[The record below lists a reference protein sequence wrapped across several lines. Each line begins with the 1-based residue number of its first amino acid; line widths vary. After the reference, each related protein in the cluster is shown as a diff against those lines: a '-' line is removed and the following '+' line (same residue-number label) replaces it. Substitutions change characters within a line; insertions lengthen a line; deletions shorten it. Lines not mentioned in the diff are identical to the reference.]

1 MDNQVNRFKMYKD
14 GKKWII
20 AGLAATTLGIVAVG
34 TPQNASADSIATTS
48 VATISSTASTAD
60 TVAVENVQSTVSSAQ
75 TEVASASQSVAAAQS
90 TAAQTSNEVITAQSA
105 VSEAST
111 TLATANQKLATAQSA
126 QTSAVSSATAVQVA
140 ASSAQKATLTSENSS
155 EAVRATSVNAQTS
168 QDMQAASANTSLSN
182 AGSTNST
189 TTRYAMDGTVYYD
202 ASQTQY
208 ANAVSQAANWWNTN
222 SGMTLFAAASTSH
235 PATLIITDFNN
246 DLANILA
253 TQSTDGTLNL
263 NNSAIEAYGYD
274 AATVLIHE
282 LGHTLG
288 IMHDSDNN
296 DIMSATVPN
305 ISANNVHYS
314 AYEQATVK
322 ISRIVYQ
329 DNLAAANGS
338 QSLFEQYNGYTTAP
352 TKAQY
357 SNENYNQ
364 WRTLR
369 SALQTEVNHASAK
382 TNPSTELTAA
392 IQTAKNILSTMV
404 AGNVDLVSIKQANTV
419 LAQLYQLS
427 GDTSPAPYIDS
438 NLKAKNSQ
446 EYAQAQTNSDLL
458 TSTVAQA
465 AHQTTTIDLSS
476 YAESV
481 ANAQVAV
488 TAAQANLT
496 ATQENLAKLTATN
509 QAAQTLLAVARTNQ
523 QRAELA
529 LTNAQTKLATLEAV
543 NTTVKQANTAAST
556 ATTQPVNS
564 STTSATTS
572 TSSQVTRDNE
582 ENTAAT
588 VVPDITTETTTPA
601 IKKTS
606 VAPVFVTQTDYY
618 DNTQSSDATAQNN
631 DIAEN
636 ALVDISAPP
645 TVVNSSVAKSTTT
658 ASSATGSTT
667 KQSTTTTAPASNTHS
682 STKQAARS
690 AASQNEMTSTNSNVV
705 TKTATKRIAM
715 PAAQNNA
722 TAQTSTDKLQQSADK
737 ATSSILPQ
745 TSDAKSS
752 GLLALIGMM
761 LASSALVLGGLRR
774 KK

>member
-60 TVAVENVQSTVSSAQ
+60 TVAVENAQSTVTSAQ

-126 QTSAVSSATAVQVA
+126 VSSATAVQVA
-140 ASSAQKATLTSENSS
+140 ASSAQKATLASENSS
-155 EAVRATSVNAQTS
+155 EVVRATSVNAQTS

-189 TTRYAMDGTVYYD
+189 ATRYAMDGTVYYD

-222 SGMTLFAAASTSH
+222 SGMTLFAAASTAH

-288 IMHDSDNN
+288 IMHDSDND

-465 AHQTTTIDLSS
+465 AHQVTTIDLSS

-481 ANAQVAV
+481 ANAQAAV

-496 ATQENLAKLTATN
+496 AAQENLAKLTATN
-509 QAAQTLLAVARTNQ
+509 QAAQTQLAVARTNQ

-543 NTTVKQANTAAST
+543 NTTIKQASTAAST
-556 ATTQPVNS
+556 VTTQPVNS
-564 STTSATTS
+564 STTSATAS
-572 TSSQVTRDNE
+572 TSSQVTSDNE

-588 VVPDITTETTTPA
+588 VVPDIATDTTTPA

-618 DNTQSSDATAQNN
+618 DNTQSSDATAKNN

-636 ALVDISAPP
+636 ALVDISAPT

-658 ASSATGSTT
+658 TSSATGST
-667 KQSTTTTAPASNTHS
+667 KQSTTTAPASNTHS

-690 AASQNEMTSTNSNVV
+690 AASQNEMTSTDDNVV
-705 TKTATKRIAM
+705 TKTATKRIAR

-774 KK
+774 KNS

>member
-60 TVAVENVQSTVSSAQ
+60 TVAVENAQSTVTSAQ

-126 QTSAVSSATAVQVA
+126 VSSATAVQVA
-140 ASSAQKATLTSENSS
+140 ASSAQKATLASENSS
-155 EAVRATSVNAQTS
+155 EVVRATSVNAQTS

-189 TTRYAMDGTVYYD
+189 ATRYAMDGTVYYD

-222 SGMTLFAAASTSH
+222 SGMTLFAAASTAH

-288 IMHDSDNN
+288 IMHDSDND

-465 AHQTTTIDLSS
+465 AHQVTTIDLSS

-481 ANAQVAV
+481 ANAQAAV

-496 ATQENLAKLTATN
+496 AAQENLAKLTATN
-509 QAAQTLLAVARTNQ
+509 QAAQTQLAVARTNQ

-543 NTTVKQANTAAST
+543 NTTIKQASTAAST
-556 ATTQPVNS
+556 VTTQPVNS
-564 STTSATTS
+564 STTSATAS
-572 TSSQVTRDNE
+572 TSSQVTSDNE

-588 VVPDITTETTTPA
+588 VVPDIATDTTTPA

-636 ALVDISAPP
+636 ALVDISAPT

-658 ASSATGSTT
+658 ASPATGSTT
-667 KQSTTTTAPASNTHS
+667 KQSTTTAPASNTHS

-774 KK
+774 KNS